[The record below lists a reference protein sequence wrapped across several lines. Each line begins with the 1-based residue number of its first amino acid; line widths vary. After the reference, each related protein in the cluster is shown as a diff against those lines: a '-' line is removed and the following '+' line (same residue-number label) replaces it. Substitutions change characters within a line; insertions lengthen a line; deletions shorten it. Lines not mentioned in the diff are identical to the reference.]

1 MPREAR
7 RSHGSRR
14 RPPGATTVALL
25 VILRPEK
32 ISEMNGLAE
41 AGATA
46 ALTLGLAW
54 LTPLTALFPSV
65 QLQMWEAVIEGL
77 VKHPQ
82 PDIAH

>member
-1 MPREAR
+1 
-7 RSHGSRR
+7 
-14 RPPGATTVALL
+14 VALL

-65 QLQMWEAVIEGL
+65 QLQ
-77 VKHPQ
+77 
-82 PDIAH
+82 